1 MATHWGSVT
10 SNTSKF
16 GAYIVITEVANSM
29 NIEKNTTNVKVDF
42 HITRSYW
49 GWISNRAFSGN
60 VVING
65 VSNAFTYSP
74 NWAAGSSGDEI
85 IASFTIPVEHNT
97 DGSKWCEASA
107 TWWTDGS
114 YSCGTASAS
123 GGLTL
128 TTIPRASTP
137 YCPDFNIGASTIINI
152 SRASSSFT
160 HTLKYTFGDL
170 SETIVEKTS
179 EVNIGW
185 QAPTDFFAEIPD
197 AQKGTGTI
205 TCQTYN
211 GNTLIGTKT
220 TNFTAFVVD
229 SEPEVDAEI
238 LDILEKTLNITGDNK
253 KLVRNVSTA
262 EVKVTAE
269 AKNSATIASYKIKN
283 GSKTLIEAISTFE
296 EVETATFEITVTDSR
311 GFFTTLTKE
320 VEIYEYINPVY
331 IDILLDRPSTDSS
344 EITAEIIGQWFNGV
358 IGNTANTLVAKYQYS
373 EDDGTTW
380 SEWKNLAL
388 TADGN
393 TFSFNGSLGTEFNSE
408 KTILFNFTLQD
419 MFKSGVGAGELGKG
433 IPLLD
438 IGDDDIKINGI
449 EVLAYEILEEW

>member
-10 SNTSKF
+10 SNTSKY

-29 NIEKNTTNVKVDF
+29 NIEKNTTKVKVDF
-42 HITRSYW
+42 HITRSNW
-49 GWISNRAFSGN
+49 GWITSNSYGGN
-60 VVING
+60 VVIDG
-65 VSNAFTYSP
+65 TTYQFSYTP
-74 NWAAGSSGDEI
+74 NWASGSSGDVV
-85 IASFTIPVEHNT
+85 IASFTKEVGHND
-97 DGSKWCEASA
+97 DGSKWCNASA
-107 TWWTDGS
+107 TWWASGT
-114 YSCGTASAS
+114 YSCGTATAS

-137 YCPDFNIGASTIINI
+137 YCPDFNIGADTIINI
-152 SRASSSFT
+152 SRASINFT
-160 HTLKYTFGDL
+160 HTLKYTFGGL
-170 SETIVEKTS
+170 SGTIVEKTS
-179 EVNIGW
+179 DINIGW
-185 QAPTDFFAEIPD
+185 KAPTDFFAEIPN

-229 SEPEVDAEI
+229 SEPELDAEI
-238 LDILEKTLNITGDNK
+238 LDILEKTLNITGNNK

-269 AKNSATIASYKIKN
+269 AKNSATIESYKIKN
-283 GSKTLIEAISTFE
+283 GSKTLTESTCIFE
-296 EVETATFEITVTDSR
+296 EVESAIFEITVTDSR
-311 GFFTTLTKE
+311 GFSTTIPKE

-331 IDILLDRPSTDSS
+331 TNILLDRPSTDSS

-358 IGNTANTLVAKYQYS
+358 IGNTSNTLVAKYQYS
-373 EDDGTTW
+373 EDDGKTW
-380 SEWKNLAL
+380 SAWKTLTL

-433 IPLLD
+433 IPLFD